1 MKRQY
6 VAELKEGD
14 RVNDYFLASRKD
26 LRSRQ
31 NGGKFLGL
39 VLRDKTGEIGA
50 VAWDGAEMLG
60 RLFETGDV
68 IAVRGSVHTYQ
79 DRLQIR
85 VESIA
90 ALNPE
95 DYDPADLKGSSQD
108 PAEDRV
114 RYLEKLR
121 GVQHP
126 DLKRLLRVFLDDS
139 AFMEQFCGASA
150 GKKWHHEYAGGLLR
164 HCLEM
169 TCLAETL
176 CELFP
181 GLHRDLLVT
190 AIFFHDIGKLRE
202 MTHDLVVD
210 YTDEGKLL
218 GHLHLGTVMLER
230 AIARL
235 DHFPEELRLRL
246 VHCVLSHHGELQNGS
261 PVTPRTAEAVALH
274 FIDNLDAQT
283 EAFLRVIRETR
294 SRGQEWSDY
303 LPLVDRVIW
312 AR

>member
-6 VAELKEGD
+6 VIELREGD
-14 RVNDYFLASRKD
+14 RVNDYFLAARKE

-50 VAWDGAEMLG
+50 VAWDSAEMMG
-60 RLFETGDV
+60 RLFEMGDV
-68 IAVRGSVHTYQ
+68 IAVRGTVQTYQ
-79 DRLQIR
+79 GRLQVR

-90 ALNPE
+90 ALNPG
-95 DYDPADLKGSSQD
+95 DYDPADLKGTSQD
-108 PAEDRV
+108 LAEDRD
-114 RYLEKLR
+114 RYVEKLR
-121 GVQHP
+121 SVQQP
-126 DLKRLLRVFLDDS
+126 DLKRLLQLFLDNGEL
-139 AFMEQFCGASA
+139 MEQFCRASA
-150 GKKWHHEYAGGLLR
+150 GRKWHHEYAGGLLR

-169 TCLAETL
+169 TCLADTL
-176 CELFP
+176 CDLFP
-181 GLHRDLLVT
+181 DLHRDLLVT
-190 AIFFHDIGKLRE
+190 AIFFHDIGKLQE
-202 MTHDLVVD
+202 MSHELVVD

-218 GHLHLGTVMLER
+218 GHLHLGAVMLER

-274 FIDNLDAQT
+274 FLDNLDAQT

-294 SRGQEWSDY
+294 NRGQEWSEY
-303 LPLVDRVIW
+303 QPLVDRVIW

>member
-6 VAELKEGD
+6 AAELIEGD
-14 RVNDYFLASRKD
+14 RVNDYFLVARKD
-26 LRSRQ
+26 LRPRQ

-39 VLRDKTGEIGA
+39 VLRDKSGEIGA
-50 VAWDGAEMLG
+50 VAWDSAEMLS
-60 RLFETGDV
+60 RLFEVGDV
-68 IAVRGSVHTYQ
+68 VAVRGSVHIYQ
-79 DRLQIR
+79 GRPQVR

-90 ALNPE
+90 ALNPG
-95 DYDPADLKGSSQD
+95 DYDLADLRGASQD
-108 PAEDRV
+108 IVEDQR

-121 GVQHP
+121 SVEHP
-126 DLKRLLRVFLDDS
+126 ELKRLLALFLDD
-139 AFMEQFCGASA
+139 AGFMELFCRASA

-164 HCLEM
+164 HCFEM

-181 GLHRDLLVT
+181 ELNRDLMVA
-190 AIFFHDIGKLRE
+190 AIFFHDIGKVKE
-202 MTHDLVVD
+202 MAHDLVVD

-218 GHLHLGTVMLER
+218 GHLHLGARMLEG
-230 AIARL
+230 AISRISG
-235 DHFPEELRLRL
+235 FPEELRLRL

-294 SRGQEWSDY
+294 SRGQDWSDY
-303 LPLVDRVIW
+303 QPLVDRVIW

>member
-6 VAELKEGD
+6 VAELRDGD
-14 RVNDYFLASRKD
+14 RVNDYFLVVRKD
-26 LRSRQ
+26 LRARQ
-31 NGGKFLGL
+31 NGGRFLGL

-50 VAWDGAEMLG
+50 VAWDGVDALS
-60 RLFETGDV
+60 RLFEVGDV
-68 IAVRGSVHTYQ
+68 VAARGMVHTFQ
-79 DRLQIR
+79 GRPQVRI
-85 VESIA
+85 ESIA
-90 ALNPE
+90 ALNPG
-95 DYDPADLKGSSQD
+95 DYDLADLKGTSQD
-108 PAEDRV
+108 PTEDRE
-114 RYLEKLR
+114 RYLARLR
-121 GVQHP
+121 EVEHP
-126 DLKRLLRVFLDDS
+126 DLKRLLRVFLDDTQL
-139 AFMEQFCGASA
+139 MDRFCLASA

-181 GLHRDLLVT
+181 ELNRDLLVT
-190 AIFFHDIGKLRE
+190 AIFFHDIGKLEE

-210 YTDEGKLL
+210 YTDAGKLL
-218 GHLHLGTVMLER
+218 GHLHLGATLLER

-235 DHFPEELRLRL
+235 DTFPEELRLRL
-246 VHCVLSHHGELQNGS
+246 IHCVLSHHGELQNGS

-294 SRGQEWSDY
+294 SRGQDWSDY